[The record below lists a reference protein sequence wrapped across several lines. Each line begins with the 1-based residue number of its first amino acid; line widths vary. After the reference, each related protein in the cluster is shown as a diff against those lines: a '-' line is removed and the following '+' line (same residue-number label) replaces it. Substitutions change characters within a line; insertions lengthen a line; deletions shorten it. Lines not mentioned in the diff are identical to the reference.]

1 VAKFALFR
9 NTENSLAAMLT
20 QFQFSLVSP
29 RHSHTGQEIHRRVS
43 LGSLAARFGG
53 NAPAC

>member
-1 VAKFALFR
+1 VVKFALFR

-20 QFQFSLVSP
+20 QFQFSPSFAL
-29 RHSHTGQEIHRRVS
+29 HSRTGQEIQRPVS